1 MKLNLILILYNLDL
15 LKIFQ
20 TSYDIPELEVCE
32 SLSEEEDISENIE
45 ITNNENIN
53 PNDSQNDK
61 TEGW

>member
-20 TSYDIPELEVCE
+20 TSYDIPEQEVCE

-45 ITNNENIN
+45 ITNNENSN

>member
-20 TSYDIPELEVCE
+20 TSYDIPEQEVCE